1 MIILQKFNEEGSRK
15 DLNIVQF
22 FLLGLAAV
30 VWILLY
36 RVCREVDV
44 FILIEEEDAS
54 QPKNLEEVIARS
66 KGRRIHHGT
75 DGKTYEGEIR
85 KWTVS

>member
-1 MIILQKFNEEGSRK
+1 M
-15 DLNIVQF
+15 NIVQL

-30 VWILLY
+30 VWFLLY
-36 RVCREVDV
+36 RVCREVDI

-54 QPKNLEEVIARS
+54 PPKNLEEVIARS
-66 KGRRIHHGT
+66 KGRRILRGPDAGT
-75 DGKTYEGEIR
+75 REGEIR